1 MRFRHQSISERWKAT
16 IASAIAGFSEQQII
30 TGLALQITAF
40 IKICSISTYHFSL
53 TTCLAC
59 VATTTHIITVVITNH
74 YFEPSTLAQRTRN
87 VLITINALAVG
98 ITINIAVLGASW
110 PYTGCLFQGSYH
122 VDVGK
127 AIGGPIILCFVFF
140 VMVVGIVKNND
151 RSLEVLY
158 FITLCLI
165 AGVMA
170 TLFLRLGYG
179 DWVKS
184 IEGNENEWSFG
195 QIVVL
200 LLLLIPFIG
209 IATAFGGLST
219 LITYIRQLLSN
230 VTQRRRP
237 SHDVKTSLYTV

>member
-1 MRFRHQSISERWKAT
+1 
-16 IASAIAGFSEQQII
+16 
-30 TGLALQITAF
+30 
-40 IKICSISTYHFSL
+40 
-53 TTCLAC
+53 
-59 VATTTHIITVVITNH
+59 
-74 YFEPSTLAQRTRN
+74 
-87 VLITINALAVG
+87 
-98 ITINIAVLGASW
+98 
-110 PYTGCLFQGSYH
+110 
-122 VDVGK
+122 
-127 AIGGPIILCFVFF
+127 
-140 VMVVGIVKNND
+140 MVVGIVKNND